1 MKVFFYLAFFLA
13 FPGCKI
19 SNKRHFGSA
28 DSRDN
33 NAAVDSKDAVILGK
47 DVPGEVLDG
56 MGKGPGTGGNVPGLS
71 TEIKAKLSKC
81 YPQWEK
87 AFANKDGMFDIR
99 QVSLDVEKL
108 KRSNLELAGT
118 NPEVVFI
125 DITASS
131 KISQLNITMGNP
143 KALYCLD
150 ISANKSV
157 NRLDIRYICGAKLGI
172 IEIEGAKVKRINSVE
187 YCDAGK

>member
-1 MKVFFYLAFFLA
+1 MN
-13 FPGCKI
+13 
-19 SNKRHFGSA
+19 NKRHFGSS

-33 NAAVDSKDAVILGK
+33 NSAVNPAVESEDTVILGK

-56 MGKGPGTGGNVPGLS
+56 MGKGPGTGSNVPGLS
-71 TEIKAKLSKC
+71 AEIKAKLSKC

-99 QVSLDVEKL
+99 QVTLDVDKL
-108 KRSNLELAGT
+108 KRSNIELAGT

-131 KISQLNITMGNP
+131 KISKLNISMGNP

-150 ISANKSV
+150 ISANKSIS
-157 NRLDIRYICGAKLGI
+157 RLDIRYICGAKLGT
-172 IEIEGAKVKRINSVE
+172 IEIEGGKVKRINSVE